1 MQARTDRRPVRARRA
16 VLGLASAA
24 LVAVS
29 LPALATSASAETGDR
44 LTMLDRSGGGSV
56 VSSWFNDGSGG
67 ATSALA
73 ANYYAFGYD
82 VSRDGKTWVAAL
94 RTGDGTTDN
103 ADAVYA
109 LVLVHDAG
117 GTNAVTRVIA
127 SLYDLSPAPVISAD
141 GTKVWWMADGDI
153 WQYTANT
160 GDWSAAG
167 TIAKKSTK
175 FRPASGET
183 AAGLAVSPGG
193 TRVAVV
199 YQKADGTSRI
209 RATGLS
215 WNGTSPSTI
224 PYYGKVKT
232 DPNAFISGDVV
243 FVNDST
249 VLYQTTNSD
258 SSITTSFTG
267 TLATPSGAE
276 TNVDAQVQGRYRI
289 RKDASDEWWM
299 WSDSGSSPVVSSY
312 IKAANPLAPG
322 SPSTNTFPL
331 GDTTT
336 SYAPVSNAPKRLTVA
351 KNAATANAQ
360 LYMSGTVVGY
370 NKRLAYLSYASY
382 LAPLPGQTA
391 SADAFAVFQGTLQYS
406 TNPFATTPVW
416 KEITTSGKSFIGWGS
431 YPAGSFNGTTPY
443 LTRNTWFRWVYPGTN
458 ALVKKDTTNGTIKV
472 RVRPDITIS
481 KLRSGSATKVYG
493 KITRVGG
500 KAQLQRSSGGSW
512 VTVGNATITS
522 TGTYSFGYRTLR
534 SGTYRVVS
542 VEDTYWASNAKSVSI

>member
-1 MQARTDRRPVRARRA
+1 MQARTATRA

-29 LPALATSASAETGDR
+29 LPALATSAYAETGDR
-44 LTMLDRSGGGSV
+44 LTMLDRAGGGSV

-67 ATSALA
+67 STSALA

-82 VSRDGKTWVAAL
+82 VSQDGRTWVAAL
-94 RTGDGTTDN
+94 RTGDGSTDN
-103 ADAVYA
+103 ADAVYG
-109 LVLVHDAG
+109 LVLVHDLG
-117 GTNAVTRVIA
+117 GGNRVTRVIA
-127 SLYDLSPAPVISAD
+127 SLYDLSPAPVINAA
-141 GTKVWWMADGDI
+141 GTKVWWMAGGDI
-153 WQYTANT
+153 YSYTVKP
-160 GDWSAAG
+160 GDWAAAG
-167 TIAKKSTK
+167 TIARVSTK
-175 FRPASGET
+175 FRPAAGEV
-183 AAGLAVSPGG
+183 AAGMAISPGG

-199 YQKADGTSRI
+199 YQKNDGTSRI

-224 PYYGKVKT
+224 PYYGKLKT

-243 FVNDST
+243 FVSDST
-249 VLYQTTNSD
+249 VLYQTTNND

-267 TLATPSGAE
+267 TLATPSGSE
-276 TNVDAQVQGRYRI
+276 TNVDAQVDGRYRI
-289 RKDASDEWWM
+289 RKDAADEWWM
-299 WSDSGSSPVVSSY
+299 WKDTGSSPVVSSY

-322 SPSTNTFPL
+322 SPSSNSFPL

-336 SYAPVSNAPKRLTVA
+336 SYAPVANAPARISVA
-351 KNAATANAQ
+351 RNAATANAQ

-391 SADAFAVFQGTLQYS
+391 SADAFAVFQGKLQYS
-406 TNPFATTPVW
+406 TNPFASTPVW
-416 KEITTSGKSFIGWGS
+416 NEVTTSGANFIGWGT

-493 KITRVGG
+493 KVTRVGG
-500 KAQLQRSSGGSW
+500 SAQLQRSSGGSW

-542 VEDTYWASNAKSVSI
+542 VETTYWASNAKNFSI